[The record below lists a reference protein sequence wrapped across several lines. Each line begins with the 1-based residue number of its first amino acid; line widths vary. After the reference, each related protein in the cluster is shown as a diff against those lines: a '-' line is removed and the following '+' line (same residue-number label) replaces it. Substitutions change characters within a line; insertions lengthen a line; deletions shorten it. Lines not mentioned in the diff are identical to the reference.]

1 MAEPGFLGSTDIT
14 MDDGSMD
21 VNARSIDEKMSKL
34 SNNLSSLPP
43 DESTITAKASSV
55 EAYTKSQDLVDLFTT
70 TLAQDIENIT
80 SVKNA
85 FKRIDTEVQ
94 GQIESLTDFF

>member
-43 DESTITAKASSV
+43 DEST
-55 EAYTKSQDLVDLFTT
+55 
-70 TLAQDIENIT
+70 

-94 GQIESLTDFF
+94 GQIESLTEFF